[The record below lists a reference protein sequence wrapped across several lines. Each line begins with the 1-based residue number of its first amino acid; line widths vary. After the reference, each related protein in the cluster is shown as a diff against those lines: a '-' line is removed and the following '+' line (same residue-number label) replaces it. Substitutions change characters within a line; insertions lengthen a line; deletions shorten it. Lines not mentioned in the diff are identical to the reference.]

1 MAKVQVTLREG
12 LRAEVKVRQHT
23 IFADEPAED
32 GGTDSGPMPT
42 ELVLGALAACAAIT
56 AQLYARRKG
65 WPLESIEIEADTER
79 RSIADDPMYRK
90 DGSTAGDIVNEF
102 TQVMRFNGDLTPDQ
116 KKRLLEIAGR
126 CPVHRLFTQP
136 SVLIERLAE
145 EAVEAALSEEEQPR

>member
-12 LRAEVKVRQHT
+12 LRAEMKMRQHT

-65 WPLESIEIEADTER
+65 WPLESVEIEAGTEKLSISGHPTY
-79 RSIADDPMYRK
+79 RSDVNA
-90 DGSTAGDIVNEF
+90 TGDIVNEF
-102 TQVMRFNGDLTPDQ
+102 IQVIRFNGDLTPVQ
-116 KKRLLEIAGR
+116 KTRLLEIAGR

-136 SVLIERLAE
+136 SLLIERLAE
-145 EAVEAALSEEEQPR
+145 ETVEAALSEEEQPR